1 MSDRLQPVFD
11 RFPGRETE
19 VRDLCAANT
28 AFSALCRAYCE
39 LEERLGH
46 LEEVTVMSD
55 PGAGQALRRRRAAML
70 QEILALMQ
78 QNQRV

>member
-1 MSDRLQPVFD
+1 MSDLLQPVYH
-11 RFPGRETE
+11 RFPGREKE
-19 VRDLCAANT
+19 VQRLYASNT

-46 LEEVTVMSD
+46 LEEVAVVNGPD
-55 PGAGQALRRRRAAML
+55 AGAALRTRRDAML
-70 QEILALMQ
+70 QEMLAVMQ